1 MAASPPFFYWSDARK
16 WHLSLPVTS
25 HSYDTREG
33 IVSHV
38 WYEILRLSPH
48 LFWLFF
54 FSHRAFLSV
63 QDDDTGEQL
72 VARRGIFLQVHKK
85 RASWKRYAF
94 LCCGIADDLIMIAS
108 AFPVDYFPVSL
119 FVLPVDV
126 PKEE

>member
-1 MAASPPFFYWSDARK
+1 MPPFLEDGILVSQPSPLGEGLDGGGFAASIF
-16 WHLSLPVTS
+16 
-25 HSYDTREG
+25 
-33 IVSHV
+33 
-38 WYEILRLSPH
+38 
-48 LFWLFF
+48 
-54 FSHRAFLSV
+54 SV